1 MSIVRVDVE
10 PLVIS
15 DAVAKS
21 GRSIDDVSNKFKN
34 FEKWLNNEL
43 NPTYNQLVDLS
54 KYLRIPFGY
63 LLLKTPI
70 VEELP
75 LLEFRTIDTEAI
87 QNPSR
92 ELIDT
97 IYDMER
103 KQDWLR
109 DVLIENSQDPLV
121 YVGMFE
127 YSK

>member
-1 MSIVRVDVE
+1 
-10 PLVIS
+10 
-15 DAVAKS
+15 
-21 GRSIDDVSNKFKN
+21 
-34 FEKWLNNEL
+34 
-43 NPTYNQLVDLS
+43 LS

-127 YSK
+127 YSKNTNYMKVVTEIREVLNLDKNWYKDANSALST